1 MGQIL
6 FKLSIMF
13 TKISLFF
20 IYRDLFS
27 HIDATMIRVTRLLN
41 YITAFLVVGYYGSAT
56 LVSIFSCTP
65 ITKAWKYNEPG
76 RCINSHTFLYSTAA
90 CNIFTSL
97 LLISIP
103 IPLLLRTKH
112 HKTETTQLLFL
123 ILLGLV

>member
-1 MGQIL
+1 M

-27 HIDATMIRVTRLLN
+27 LIDAPVIQITRLLN
-41 YITAFLVVGYYGSAT
+41 YITAIVVVGYYGSAT
-56 LVSIFSCTP
+56 VVSIFSCTP
-65 ITKAWKYNEPG
+65 VTKAWKTSQPG
-76 RCINSHTFLYSTAA
+76 TCINAHAFLYSTAI
-90 CNIFTSL
+90 CNIITSL

-112 HKTETTQLLFL
+112 HKAETTQLLFL
-123 ILLGLV
+123 VLLGFL